1 MMANNRVSII
11 VPTYNRGYIIKNVLQ
26 SILNQT
32 YTEFEL
38 LVVDDA
44 STDQTKEV
52 VCAMED
58 DRIAY
63 HRMEQNGGPSA
74 ARNYGIWK
82 ARYDY
87 IAFGDSDDFWHTDKL
102 YRQMEVLTDAGEDIG
117 FCYHKIRYQM
127 GENQYAILPSEK
139 IPAEKK
145 AGNIFAQLLED
156 NMVACPSLLVR
167 RKCVMEAGGFDTDLK
182 ALEDYD
188 LALRIAKKYQA
199 VFIDAVLL
207 ESSFSLTGVSGNPV
221 NYLLASCRLV
231 YQYKKEYLATG
242 TLNHR
247 LEIIIRDAETIGMKE
262 HFVKMLE
269 RIMVSA

>member
-1 MMANNRVSII
+1 MMTNHWVSII
-11 VPTYNRGYIIKNVLQ
+11 VPAYNRGYIIRDVLQ

-44 STDQTKEV
+44 SADQTKEV
-52 VCAMED
+52 VCAIAD
-58 DRIAY
+58 DRIVY
-63 HRMEQNGGPSA
+63 HRLEQNGGPSA
-74 ARNYGIWK
+74 ARNYGIRK

-87 IAFGDSDDFWHTDKL
+87 IAFGDSDDFWHPDKL
-102 YRQMEVLTDAGEDIG
+102 CRQMEVLTGSGEDTG

-127 GENQYAILPSEK
+127 GENQYAILPSEN

-145 AGNIFAQLLED
+145 SGDIFAQLLED
-156 NMVACPSLLVR
+156 NMVDCPSLLVWR
-167 RKCVMEAGGFDTDLK
+167 QCLMEAGGFDTDLK

-188 LALRIAKKYQA
+188 LALRMAKRYQA
-199 VFIDAVLL
+199 AFIDAVLL
-207 ESSFSLTGVSGNPV
+207 ESSFSVTGVSGNPV

-231 YQYKKEYLATG
+231 YKYKKEYLATG

-247 LEIIIRDAETIGMKE
+247 LEVILRDAEAIGMKE

-269 RIMVSA
+269 RIMVSV